1 MGDAKVELGDGVT
14 SSHGSELMVRQ
25 EDLEGAMNSMKQHA
39 PIWNGVKADYPAWLW
54 EAVPFLD
61 SMGLKKYR
69 PPVLNEEQHTN
80 MLKHGTQDEITK
92 AESMLEKLFR
102 AFLRMI
108 SRSKDHPE
116 AITLR
121 MMIQAEFA
129 EERDG
134 FLLMLYVEGYA
145 NDQSVAEVKVLKR
158 DIQEMVFRANETP
171 AQWELKMQQL
181 YVLWK
186 RIPEAKRGGTVADLS
201 DMLLDKMPTSCHS
214 YVMYVRAF
222 ASVLYECRLCRR

>member
-14 SSHGSELMVRQ
+14 VSHGSGLMVRQ

-116 AITLR
+116 AISA
-121 MMIQAEFA
+121 M
-129 EERDG
+129 
-134 FLLMLYVEGYA
+134 
-145 NDQSVAEVKVLKR
+145 
-158 DIQEMVFRANETP
+158 
-171 AQWELKMQQL
+171 
-181 YVLWK
+181 
-186 RIPEAKRGGTVADLS
+186 
-201 DMLLDKMPTSCHS
+201 MPTT
-214 YVMYVRAF
+214 
-222 ASVLYECRLCRR
+222 RRELGQP